1 MTGGAAT
8 WALAR
13 LALVRVT
20 RGKALYIAAA
30 LIALP
35 IIVVSVQVGLGEE
48 TDEMWRAAF
57 EMTLWILPVVPSILV
72 APSLADELEDKTSAY
87 LWSRPL
93 PRWSIVTG
101 KLLGLAPVAALI
113 MATGLAACWI
123 IAGGPSAIPAG
134 TAARS
139 IAAVAAAALVASMVV
154 AAIATLVPR
163 HAVAT
168 SVVYL
173 LFVDAF
179 VGALPLKFQYISVAF
194 GARAIAGYTFAAA
207 SVAAG
212 VLTLVA
218 ISTVTVLIAVRRI
231 ATLE

>member
-1 MTGGAAT
+1 MTGAAAT

-13 LALVRVT
+13 LALVRVA

-35 IIVVSVQVGLGEE
+35 IIVVAVQVGLDKPRAEI
-48 TDEMWRAAF
+48 WRAAF

-93 PRWSIVTG
+93 PRWSIVAG
-101 KLLGLAPVAALI
+101 KLVGLAPIAALI
-113 MATGLAACWI
+113 MATGLTVCWV
-123 IAGGPSAIPAG
+123 IAGGPSAIPADL
-134 TAARS
+134 AARS
-139 IAAVAAAALVASMVV
+139 IVAVAAAALVASMVV

-173 LFVDAF
+173 LFVDGF
-179 VGALPLKFQYISVAF
+179 VGMLPLKFQYTSVAF
-194 GARAIAGYTFAAA
+194 GARAIAGYGYDPA

-212 VLTLVA
+212 VITLVA
-218 ISTVTVLIAVRRI
+218 ISMVTVLIAVRRI